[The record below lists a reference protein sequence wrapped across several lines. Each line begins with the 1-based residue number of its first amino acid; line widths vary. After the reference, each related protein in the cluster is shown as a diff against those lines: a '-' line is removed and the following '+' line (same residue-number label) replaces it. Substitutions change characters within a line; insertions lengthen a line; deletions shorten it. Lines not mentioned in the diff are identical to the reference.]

1 MTDPAHSAPLSGRCP
16 WCRGTQARTLHH
28 IAAWDIRQCA
38 TCGLARIDPYPAL
51 ESRPAFYSADAIE
64 ERRVR
69 KRRGPGGRFAAWL
82 RHWLRRLSGRT
93 KGTLFLRELARR
105 KPPGARV
112 LDIGCGTGAFLRDA
126 RAHYRCTGIE
136 ISEHLAGEARKL
148 GVEVVVG
155 NFCDYPFGA
164 RRFDAITMI
173 SLIEHLHTPRE
184 ALARCHAL
192 LEDGGALLLKT
203 VNHGGLNRR
212 LLGDRWSGYRPPDH
226 LVYFDPSTLR
236 QALREIGFRDI
247 TVRAPWFNDSFYCF
261 AVK

>member
-1 MTDPAHSAPLSGRCP
+1 MSDAVSTATPSGHCP
-16 WCRGTQARTLHH
+16 WCNGTQATTLHR
-28 IAAWDIRQCA
+28 IGAWDIRRCA
-38 TCGLARIDPYPAL
+38 TCGLARIDPYPTP
-51 ESRPAFYSADAIE
+51 ESRPAFYSAEAIE
-64 ERRVR
+64 DRRVR
-69 KRRGPGGRFAAWL
+69 KRRGIGSRLAAWI
-82 RHWLRRLSGRT
+82 RHWLRRLSGRS

-105 KPPGARV
+105 KPPGATV

-136 ISEHLAGEARKL
+136 ISDHLADAARKL

-155 NFCDYPFGA
+155 NFCEYPFGT

-192 LEDGGALLLKT
+192 LEDGGVLLLKT

-212 LLGDRWSGYRPPDH
+212 LLGARWSGYRPPDH
-226 LVYFDPSTLR
+226 LVYFDPETLR
-236 QALREIGFRDI
+236 QALRETGFRDV
-247 TVRAPWFNDSFYCF
+247 TVRAAWFNDSFYCF